1 MVLHMDRSEFPYLL
15 VGAAAVAQRRSLAA
29 LGLAFRTT
37 EIAAAPA
44 VLVWRS
50 PPAGPL
56 RRRASEATVALTQEG
71 RQTVIASRSAAV
83 VAVRRIGSEV
93 SHSGVVEDAVDR
105 LIAAGVIDRIV
116 SVVVNHPATLRMV
129 DEVLDD
135 PAIGRLVTRILDSS
149 MVEDLTARVLESDE
163 MQMVLEHITRSPELR
178 AALAQQTAGLATD
191 MAVSVRS
198 RTFVAD
204 DVAERAARGLFRR
217 KQRPRIP

>member
-1 MVLHMDRSEFPYLL
+1 MVQSMERSDVPYLL
-15 VGAAAVAQRRSLAA
+15 VGAAAAAQRRSAAA
-29 LGLAFRTT
+29 LGLAFRAT

-50 PPAGPL
+50 PPAGPV
-56 RRRASEATVALTQEG
+56 RRRASEVTVALTEDG
-71 RQTVIASRSAAV
+71 RQTVISSREAAGGV
-83 VAVRRIGSEV
+83 VRRVGTEV
-93 SHSGVVEDAVDR
+93 SQSGVVEDAVDR
-105 LIAAGVIDRIV
+105 LIAAGVIERIV

-129 DEVLDD
+129 DGVLDD
-135 PAIGRLVTRILDSS
+135 PAIGRLVTRILESAT
-149 MVEDLTARVLESDE
+149 VEDLTTRILESDE
-163 MQMVLEHITRSPELR
+163 MQMALEHITRSPELR